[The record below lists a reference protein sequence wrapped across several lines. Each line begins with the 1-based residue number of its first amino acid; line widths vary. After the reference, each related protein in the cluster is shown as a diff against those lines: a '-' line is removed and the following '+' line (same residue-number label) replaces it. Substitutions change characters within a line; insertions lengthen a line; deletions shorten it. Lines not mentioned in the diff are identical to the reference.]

1 MFAGGIGRTSL
12 CHSLVFVYTPHTRAP
27 HALTAFCWRRYQC
40 LVPFVG
46 CAAVCGAMS
55 GAKRRSK
62 YRKHV
67 QAALL
72 DALPE
77 PAEGELVAMVKHTKG
92 RNVLEVGATHA
103 AT

>member
-1 MFAGGIGRTSL
+1 
-12 CHSLVFVYTPHTRAP
+12 
-27 HALTAFCWRRYQC
+27 
-40 LVPFVG
+40 
-46 CAAVCGAMS
+46 MS

-92 RNVLEVGATHA
+92 RNVLEVGDTHA
-103 AT
+103 ATWCELVQGVRGRAGNPDACVRPDRATTCGRRS